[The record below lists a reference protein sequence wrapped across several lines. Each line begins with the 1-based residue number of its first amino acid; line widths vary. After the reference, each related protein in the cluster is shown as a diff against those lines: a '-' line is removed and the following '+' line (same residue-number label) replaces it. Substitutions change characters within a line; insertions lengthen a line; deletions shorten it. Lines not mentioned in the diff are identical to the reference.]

1 MPSGDYGYDMAHELD
16 SGGVPVPVADDVRR
30 AAAHVAT
37 ESSDLDQDYGYDLAH
52 EIPQLL
58 GDQRIQ
64 GS

>member
-1 MPSGDYGYDMAHELD
+1 
-16 SGGVPVPVADDVRR
+16 
-30 AAAHVAT
+30 VAT
-37 ESSDLDQDYGYDLAH
+37 ESLDLDQDYGYDLAH